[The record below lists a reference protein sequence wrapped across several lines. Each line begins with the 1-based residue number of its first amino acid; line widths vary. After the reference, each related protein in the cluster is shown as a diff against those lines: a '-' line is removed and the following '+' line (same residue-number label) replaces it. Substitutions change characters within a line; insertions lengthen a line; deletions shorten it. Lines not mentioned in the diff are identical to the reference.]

1 MLVFEVNVFDNGVF
15 SDFCIWR
22 GAGTPFYTFM
32 YVRQYRSIA
41 HAQGHGT
48 RLQDSCL
55 ENPADRGAWRASP
68 WGHEES
74 DTTEQLSAH
83 THTHTHTH
91 TQIYSAQVNGQM
103 QCISSSLLAD
113 IWKQPLTYISIFLF
127 IHLASSHCF
136 SLAKTLRLRF
146 HWSLLP
152 TSLASWS
159 KVRIYLVKRIN
170 HQKQKGSSTEEA
182 HFSPCNRAERTDF
195 RISAGPNCHSAGGR
209 QGCPGPS
216 PPGRWRGPALSF
228 PRARQKWPS
237 LSRSHPVS

>member
-83 THTHTHTH
+83 THTHTHTDLQRTSKWADAVYQQLATGGH
-91 TQIYSAQVNGQM
+91 LEAATDIYFYLSVHPL
-103 QCISSSLLAD
+103 SL
-113 IWKQPLTYISIFLF
+113 QPLLLFSKNPKIEISL
-127 IHLASSHCF
+127 
-136 SLAKTLRLRF
+136 
-146 HWSLLP
+146 
-152 TSLASWS
+152 
-159 KVRIYLVKRIN
+159 
-170 HQKQKGSSTEEA
+170 E
-182 HFSPCNRAERTDF
+182 SPSNITGIME
-195 RISAGPNCHSAGGR
+195 
-209 QGCPGPS
+209 
-216 PPGRWRGPALSF
+216 
-228 PRARQKWPS
+228 
-237 LSRSHPVS
+237 